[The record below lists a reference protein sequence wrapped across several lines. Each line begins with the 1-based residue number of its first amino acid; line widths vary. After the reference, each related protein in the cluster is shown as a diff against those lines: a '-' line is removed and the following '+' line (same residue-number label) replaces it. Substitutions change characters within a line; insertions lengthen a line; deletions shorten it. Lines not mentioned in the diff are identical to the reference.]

1 MMSKMYR
8 NDKCKSDNCQG
19 NDSGKERY
27 NPVHYGPEH
36 YGTEQNCGCGGQ
48 GYVPKEMV
56 MNVPR
61 MANTNKFYR
70 KEIWTGYNS
79 QMTVMSIPVKGEV
92 GTEVHKE
99 NDQIIRIEGGF
110 GLVVFG
116 KGEETI
122 RVTMGDTV
130 FVPAGICHNIVNVG
144 RMPLKLSSTYS
155 PSHHP
160 VGTVEQ

>member
-48 GYVPKEMV
+48 GYVPKERV

-70 KEIWTGYNS
+70 REIWTGYNS
-79 QMTVMSIPVKGEV
+79 QMTVRSIPIKGEV

-122 RVTMGDTV
+122 RVAMGDTV
-130 FVPAGICHNIVNVG
+130 FVPAGTCHNIVNVG
-144 RMPLKLSSTYS
+144 RMPLKI
-155 PSHHP
+155 
-160 VGTVEQ
+160 